1 MSREILEKPES
12 TVDSPDPENKSSEL
26 RRSLTSKRR
35 CTEASEPSYTKG
47 KPEKHRNI
55 RKHTE
60 KHRKI
65 QKAGKKKNPQ
75 KPTDLHT
82 DVTNGHAST
91 S

>member
-1 MSREILEKPES
+1 M
-12 TVDSPDPENKSSEL
+12 SSEL
-26 RRSLTSKRR
+26 RRSPTPKYH
-35 CTEASEPSYTKG
+35 CTGAREPSYTKG

-55 RKHTE
+55 PKHTE

-65 QKAGKKKNPQ
+65 QEDGKKKNPRKLQ
-75 KPTDLHT
+75 DLHT